1 MITDRLSGAFFLLLG
16 LALYFYVIPNF
27 VDRIDYGALHP
38 DTVPNALS
46 ILLAICG
53 AGLIVKPTAH
63 QPPNAHHLL
72 RAGLFILILVCGVW
86 AMSKFGFEYTAPPLA
101 LVIMLLIGERR
112 PAWIL
117 TGAVLVPFLI
127 WLAVDIGL
135 DRNLP

>member
-1 MITDRLSGAFFLLLG
+1 MITDRLSGAFFVLFG

-46 ILLAICG
+46 IVLALCG
-53 AGLIVKPTAH
+53 AGLILKPTA
-63 QPPNAHHLL
+63 QKPANATHLL
-72 RAGLFILILVCGVW
+72 RAGLFLALLVIGIW
-86 AMSKFGFEYTAPPLA
+86 AMSMFGFEYTAPPLA
-101 LVIMLLIGERR
+101 LAIMLLIGERR
-112 PAWIL
+112 PAWIFI
-117 TGAVLVPFLI
+117 GAVLIPFLI